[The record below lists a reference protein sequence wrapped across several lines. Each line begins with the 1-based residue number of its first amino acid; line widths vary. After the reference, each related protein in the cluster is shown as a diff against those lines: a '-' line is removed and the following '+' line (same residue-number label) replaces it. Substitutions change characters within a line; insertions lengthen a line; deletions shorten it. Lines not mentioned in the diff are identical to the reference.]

1 MSAEEATQ
9 SKNARKR
16 ANKKANAE
24 AAGGEAPVAEAPA
37 PKAAAKEK
45 AAPKPKAAPVE
56 AAPKAKGKAKAEP
69 KKEAAAPA
77 APKAEAKAKA
87 KGKAA
92 PKAAA
97 PAAPEPKAEA
107 KAAPKPAAKG
117 KAKAKAKGKAE
128 QEEEAKK
135 ESKGP
140 LVYTEID
147 DGTGGDLWEVSS
159 GLSKQAEKQKKKQ
172 EEKKAMEK
180 AQKSGDV
187 AVARAGMHIP
197 GLAPVQKQIKGGA
210 KAKAKVSQAVGS
222 IAVVSAAAADAKGKE
237 PEKAAVT
244 DNNVSVSIKVPEAK
258 IGRVVGPKGA
268 NVNLIKEKTGVKT
281 IDMSGDMCT
290 IIGPAD
296 AVTLAEHAVRQL
308 VEKGFM
314 SLAYE
319 DFQEEGIP
327 VHPSLFPDIIGSKG
341 AIIQEIKK
349 QAKVEVDIPAV
360 PKNGPA
366 GKKYKV
372 TLAGSK
378 AGVQLGTEIINSIAM
393 YGHHELTHP
402 GQSHQEMEVEEWR
415 YRYLIGSKGSEM
427 RHIQNSF
434 KVKVNI
440 PREFSASQNV
450 VVIGEPRNVERAV
463 KYIEKVLY
471 EEKEGGGGRG
481 AEEKASDPWG
491 EEGPVEDWMQAYMYK
506 R

>member
-1 MSAEEATQ
+1 MSAEEPTL

-16 ANKKANAE
+16 ANKKAKAE
-24 AAGGEAPVAEAPA
+24 AEAEEQAEAPA

-45 AAPKPKAAPVE
+45 AAPKPKAAPAE

-69 KKEAAAPA
+69 KQEAPAPA

-92 PKAAA
+92 PKAD
-97 PAAPEPKAEA
+97 AAPEPKAET
-107 KAAPKPAAKG
+107 KAASKPAAKPKAKG
-117 KAKAKAKGKAE
+117 KAKAV
-128 QEEEAKK
+128 EEE
-135 ESKGP
+135 EPQRDSGP

-147 DGTGGDLWEVSS
+147 DGSRAGDWEVSS
-159 GLSKQAEKQKKKQ
+159 GLSKQQEKQRRKA
-172 EEKKAMEK
+172 EEKKTMEK
-180 AQKSGDV
+180 LQKTGEV
-187 AVARAGMHIP
+187 VQARAGQHIP
-197 GLAPVQKQIKGGA
+197 GLAPVEEQVKAGA
-210 KAKAKVSQAVGS
+210 KAKAKGKVSQSVGA

-237 PEKAAVT
+237 PERAAVT
-244 DNNVSVSIKVPEAK
+244 DNSVSVSVKVPEPK
-258 IGRVVGPKGA
+258 IGRVVGPKGS
-268 NVNLIKEKTGVKT
+268 NIILIKEKTGVKT

-290 IIGPAD
+290 IVGSPD
-296 AVTLAEHAVRQL
+296 AVTMAEHAVRQL

-319 DFQEEGIP
+319 DFEEAGVP
-327 VHPSLFPDIIGSKG
+327 VHPSVFPDIIGSKG

-360 PKNGPA
+360 PKNSPA

-378 AGVQLGTEIINSIAM
+378 ASVQLGTDIINSIAM

-402 GQSHQEMEVEEWR
+402 GQTHQEMEVEEWR
-415 YRYLIGSKGSEM
+415 YRFLIGSKGSEM

-434 KVKVNI
+434 RVKVNI
-440 PREFSASQNV
+440 PREFSACQNV
-450 VVIGEPRNVERAV
+450 VIVGEPRNVERAI
-463 KYIEKVLY
+463 KYIEKILY
-471 EEKEGGGGRG
+471 EEDSQPKGRG

-491 EEGPVEDWMQAYMYK
+491 DEGEVEEWMRPYMYQRK
-506 R
+506 